1 MLTVAAVGAV
11 LSMAIFDS
19 PDKGD
24 YKDMYVLISR
34 MELPKFNSMS
44 KGVRKGGGYEGVVNK
59 NIGLT
64 DEFYAKIGSYKAL
77 KDKEVKD
84 VYDKY
89 LKIWNDEAK
98 PHLKDNVI
106 FAKEGVGDKCNDPNV
121 REYFEKSK
129 DEAEK
134 HFDSVMKSCVDSL
147 NRLSKSDSVRVK
159 KYSEDLKKYY
169 EKMKRYYAQVGVFR
183 RDYLQKYGHAPT
195 LPSTASLRP
204 YFGDYEIDK
213 KLEDSFDS
221 FKRILEEKA
230 NK

>member
-11 LSMAIFDS
+11 LSMTIFGN
-19 PDKGD
+19 PGKGD

-34 MELPKFNSMS
+34 MELPKFNNMS
-44 KGVRKGGGYEGVVNK
+44 KGVRKGGGYEGAVNK

-64 DEFYAKIGSYKAL
+64 DEFYAKIGSHKAL

-84 VYDKY
+84 AYDKY
-89 LKIWNDEAK
+89 LKIWNDEGK
-98 PHLKDNVI
+98 PHIKDSVI
-106 FAKEGVGDKCNDPNV
+106 LEKEGINKKCNDPNV
-121 REYFEKSK
+121 EKYFEKSK

-159 KYSEDLKKYY
+159 KYSEDLKNYY
-169 EKMKRYYAQVGVFR
+169 EKMKRYYAQVGAFR
-183 RDYLQKYGHAPT
+183 RDYLQKYGREPS
-195 LPSTASLRP
+195 LPSTVSLRP
-204 YFGDYEIDK
+204 HFGDYEVAR
-213 KLEDSFDS
+213 KLEDSFS
-221 FKRILEEKA
+221 NFKRILEEKA